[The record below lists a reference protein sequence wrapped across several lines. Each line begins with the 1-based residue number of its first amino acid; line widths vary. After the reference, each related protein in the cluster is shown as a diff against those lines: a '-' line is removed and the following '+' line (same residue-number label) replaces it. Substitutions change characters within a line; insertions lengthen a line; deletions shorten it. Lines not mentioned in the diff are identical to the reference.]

1 MRSAISDDEA
11 DVPGAERVRVLA
23 FEECRRFDNLR
34 RNLDDVGVYQL
45 SLRLRL
51 SELSAPA
58 ARSALSTFMT
68 RSMGS
73 TGF

>member
-1 MRSAISDDEA
+1 VDGQSD
-11 DVPGAERVRVLA
+11 PGELLWQVGGVRFAQRL
-23 FEECRRFDNLR
+23 
-34 RNLDDVGVYQL
+34 QL